1 MSSIVLAIF
10 LVFGSIPGLVA
21 FEIDKLIYCNLSRCG
36 EENVVCRKV
45 NYSSPCRPR
54 ARLVSLSD
62 EQRNVILNT
71 VNQFR
76 NTAAAGLTHK
86 LLPAGRMARIQWSPE
101 LEHFAMMD
109 AMSCVS
115 MTRPC
120 MTSPN
125 FPNMGS
131 IFDMYSYLGKRQ
143 NSLKIITEM
152 ISQWTSEGRYV
163 TSKQTAFLSE
173 NSDLKFILR
182 VALLMSERNTHMG
195 CSAVKLQHQ
204 RFRYLYLSCTF
215 ATMNIL
221 GLPIYRSAKS
231 PAQMCLKRDVLFT
244 NLCAA
249 GEKYL
254 ENAKLVDLRMHAK

>member
-1 MSSIVLAIF
+1 
-10 LVFGSIPGLVA
+10 
-21 FEIDKLIYCNLSRCG
+21 
-36 EENVVCRKV
+36 
-45 NYSSPCRPR
+45 SSPCRPR

-173 NSDLKFILR
+173 NSDLKCVNQDSNLNQNLTLFFIFFRFILR